1 MEKIEL
7 QGLEQTCYKEVFD
20 NGMVAYFIPYEN
32 KNNYSM
38 HYVTR
43 YGSIDIAFTPE
54 GYDKEI
60 TVPAG
65 SAHFL
70 EHKKFET
77 KEGLDPFS
85 FAAQSGTDCNA
96 ATYYQYTRY
105 LFQGN
110 KCFYENL
117 DYLLTYVHTP
127 YFTEENVEKEK
138 GIIIEELLQY
148 QDMVDCKLDL
158 LIKEGLL
165 TVHPMRIDIGGT
177 VDSVKKTTKQDLD
190 ILFETFYQP
199 SNMFLVITGKFDVD
213 EAVNVIK
220 NNKAFKEAPSNKII
234 NRKKYD
240 EAVNVNFEEKEI
252 KFNTSSTKMAYSLKI
267 ETPNTNNLFKT
278 HLYYSLML
286 SMLFGL
292 SSDFRE
298 EAKKEELYTS
308 FYYSRE
314 NIENY
319 ILISFI
325 AESEKPD
332 ELVNKIKEEFKKMNL
347 KEEELERI
355 KKVWISS
362 EVMMADNIEATLDN
376 IVYDVIEYGDVIKDK
391 VPIYRSLNFKELT
404 EIVTNTNFENDS
416 KVIIRPKK
424 EKAD

>member
-7 QGLEQTCYKEVFD
+7 QGLDQCCYKEVFK
-20 NGMVAYFIPYEN
+20 NGMTAYFIPFKN

-38 HYVTR
+38 HYVTK
-43 YGSIDIAFTPE
+43 YGSIDTSFTPVNRNE
-54 GYDKEI
+54 EV

-85 FAAQSGTDCNA
+85 FAAKSGTDCNA

-110 KCFYENL
+110 KAFKENL

-138 GIIIEELLQY
+138 GIIEEELLQY

-165 TVHPMRIDIGGT
+165 KIHPMRVDIGGT
-177 VDSVKKTTKQDLD
+177 IESVKSITKQDLD
-190 ILFETFYQP
+190 ILYETFYQP
-199 SNMFLVITGKFDVD
+199 SNMFLVVTGNFDVE
-213 EAVNVIK
+213 EAVDIIN
-220 NNKAFKEAPSNKII
+220 NNKAFNEVLSNKKIK
-234 NRKKYD
+234 RKEYN
-240 EAVNVNFEEKEI
+240 EPFEVNFKEKEI
-252 KFNTSSTKMAYSLKI
+252 KFNTSTTKMAYSIKLEVPKG
-267 ETPNTNNLFKT
+267 NDLFKT
-278 HLYYSLML
+278 HLYYALML
-286 SMLFGL
+286 STLFGL

-308 FYYSRE
+308 FYYSKE
-314 NIENY
+314 HLENY
-319 ILISFI
+319 ILISFV
-325 AESEKPD
+325 AETEKTE
-332 ELVNKIKEEFKKMNL
+332 ELIQKIKDTLNKMDL

-362 EVMMADNIEATLDN
+362 EVMMADNIEVTLDN
-376 IVYDVIEYGDVIKDK
+376 IVYDVIEYRDVIDNKI
-391 VPIYRSLNFKELT
+391 PIYRSLNYKELL
-404 EIVTNTNFENDS
+404 EIMSRADFKNDS
-416 KVIIRPKK
+416 KVIIHPKNK
-424 EKAD
+424 